1 MASSRKSKRS
11 NSANDI
17 AAHVD
22 ARLGTLVKAGDRLLL
37 GLSGGVDSI
46 VLLDVL
52 ARLRKRRPFEL
63 RALHVNHQLSPN
75 AARWARFCRS
85 ACRERE
91 VACRVVKVDVSHGNS
106 VERAAREA
114 RYAA

>member
-11 NSANDI
+11 STVGGGAGLVS
-17 AAHVD
+17 HV
-22 ARLGTLVKAGDRLLL
+22 AERLRPVVQRGDRLVL

-52 ARLRKRRPFEL
+52 SRLAKRMAFEL

-75 AARWARFCRS
+75 AARWARFCRE
-85 ACRERE
+85 ACRERA
-91 VACRVVKVDVSHGNS
+91 VACRVVKVTVPRGDSIEG
-106 VERAAREA
+106 AARA
-114 RYAA
+114 LR